1 MFPLLGGA
9 ATSYWLPE
17 HSISDDGRC
26 KAESFM
32 VYEIGAMLHV
42 VMEGDKA
49 NKPKGTASYIDRDEM
64 ALAPFNFDHPIYDTP
79 VGREVKVL
87 IEQCTLRDP
96 GHRPTLKGVID
107 RCQYLKYINNLER
120 NVQLASTSDFPV
132 PAPVAPFELSTL
144 SSVLVTRSN
153 IIIDKQVSLR
163 SSLAQ
168 MRDTPEEQLEDD
180 NEFSP

>member
-1 MFPLLGGA
+1 
-9 ATSYWLPE
+9 
-17 HSISDDGRC
+17 
-26 KAESFM
+26 M

-42 VMEGDKA
+42 LMEGDKA

-120 NVQLASTSDFPV
+120 NVQLASTSDSPAIDTSDFPV

-168 MRDTPEEQLEDD
+168 MRDTLEEQLEDD